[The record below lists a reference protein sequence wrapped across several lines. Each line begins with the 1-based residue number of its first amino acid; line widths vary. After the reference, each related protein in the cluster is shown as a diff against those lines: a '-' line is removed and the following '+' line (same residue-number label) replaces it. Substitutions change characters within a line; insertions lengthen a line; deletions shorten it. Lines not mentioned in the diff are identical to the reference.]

1 MILEIVYMHAT
12 VGVAAIVAGATAL
25 VAGGVSAGINNKKKK
40 DAAEESAEREAEA
53 QMMRANRQPVLNQAD
68 DIRALAAQ
76 VSNPYENLA
85 VSTAA
90 AEFEAEQTD
99 MALANTLDA
108 MTSSGASAG
117 GATALARAA
126 LQSKKGIA
134 SSIEKQEVANAKQK
148 AQGEDSAN
156 KQRIAIQQAAFAEEG
171 NAYAR
176 QEDRTTADLA
186 RVEEKEDFYKQQE
199 IAYGDAATEA
209 LVGGITNAGM
219 AIAGSDIRLKE
230 NIELVGKSGSGL
242 NIYTF
247 EYINKFKYG
256 HGKFKGVMSFDP
268 MLPKT
273 SVWKDERGYELVDY
287 SEIDVNLELI

>member
-1 MILEIVYMHAT
+1 MILEIVYMQAT
-12 VGVAAIVAGATAL
+12 VGVAAIVAGSTAL
-25 VAGGVSAGINNKKKK
+25 VAGVTSAAINNKKKK
-40 DAAEESAEREAEA
+40 DAAEESAEYEA
-53 QMMRANRQPVLNQAD
+53 QAKAMRANRQPVLNQAN

-134 SSIEKQEVANAKQK
+134 SSIEKQEVSNAKQK
-148 AQGEDSAN
+148 AQGESDAN
-156 KQRIAIQQAAFAEEG
+156 KQRIAIQQAAFSEEG

-176 QEDRTTADLA
+176 QEDRTNADLS

-209 LVGGITNAGM
+209 LVGGMTNAGM
-219 AIAGSDIRLKE
+219 AIAGSDIRLKQ
-230 NIELVGKSGSGL
+230 NIELVGKAESGL

-247 EYINKFKYG
+247 EYIDKLKHG
-256 HGKFKGVMSFDP
+256 RGKFKGVMSFDP

-273 SVWKDERGYELVDY
+273 AIWKDKSGYELVDY
-287 SEIDVNLELI
+287 SEIDVNLELV

>member
-1 MILEIVYMHAT
+1 MILEIVYMQAT
-12 VGVAAIVAGATAL
+12 VGVAAIVAGSTAL
-25 VAGGVSAGINNKKKK
+25 VAGVTSAAINNKKKK
-40 DAAEESAEREAEA
+40 DAAEESAEYEA
-53 QMMRANRQPVLNQAD
+53 QAKAMRANRQPVLNQAN

-134 SSIEKQEVANAKQK
+134 SSIEKQEVSNAKQK
-148 AQGEDSAN
+148 AQGESDAN
-156 KQRIAIQQAAFAEEG
+156 KQRIAIQQAAFSEEG

-176 QEDRTTADLA
+176 QEDRTNADLS

-219 AIAGSDIRLKE
+219 AIAGSDIRLKQ
-230 NIELVGKSGSGL
+230 NIELVGKAESGL

-247 EYINKFKYG
+247 
-256 HGKFKGVMSFDP
+256 
-268 MLPKT
+268 
-273 SVWKDERGYELVDY
+273 
-287 SEIDVNLELI
+287 